1 MTSEVFS
8 LLLNQEQTPQ
18 NGKTLEQRLSE
29 QNPSVVSTRIQILIN
44 HLSQPNRWRLL
55 LSRFSR
61 KFKEN
66 LAELETLL
74 QYENSHAVW
83 DIAFL
88 NRKKAIEKLSP
99 VEEKK
104 LDYLLLFHD
113 SPAVREITHL
123 KLKNDFE
130 SLTPQEHRKLT
141 QLQRNLY
148 PNAEIPHQLLELLWP
163 QHTNHHL
170 DIQLS

>member
-8 LLLNQEQTPQ
+8 LLLNQPETPQ

-29 QNPSVVSTRIQILIN
+29 QKPSAVSTRIHILIN
-44 HLSQPNRWRLL
+44 HLSQPNRWQLL

-61 KFKEN
+61 KFKQN

-74 QYENSHAVW
+74 QYGSSHAVW

-88 NRKKAIEKLSP
+88 SRKKVAEKLSP
-99 VEEKK
+99 VEQKK
-104 LDYLLLFHD
+104 LNYLLLFHD
-113 SPAVREITHL
+113 SPAVQEITSL
-123 KLKNDFE
+123 KLKNDFDT
-130 SLTPQEHRKLT
+130 LTPQEHRELT

-148 PNAEIPHQLLELLWP
+148 QNDEIPSQLLELLWP
-163 QHTNHHL
+163 QHANHHL
-170 DIQLS
+170 DIRLS